1 MTPLKRGSCVRPASL
16 FKMQVELCFFDTGSL
31 TNCNDGQKGTGWNL
45 KRAAEDAADEY
56 LAGVSVRNGL
66 ITLTSRGISLNGK
79 DAFSLILVPEVSKED
94 KFGALKWK
102 IDASSTCLAAGLCED
117 EKTRN
122 ARQEEKAVKED
133 KDPLATARRRFKD
146 LGKQANFLRQQV
158 YICFLD
164 IGGAYR
170 QERTGKCRVMLR
182 RPEGNCLGSA
192 ACCS

>member
-133 KDPLATARRRFKD
+133 KDPLATARRGSSATLNGIFT
-146 LGKQANFLRQQV
+146 FLESLLSRP
-158 YICFLD
+158 LSR
-164 IGGAYR
+164 APPP
-170 QERTGKCRVMLR
+170 ERYMPLSTIS
-182 RPEGNCLGSA
+182 E
-192 ACCS
+192 